1 MMTHAGTMTI
11 ETDRLLLR
19 KFDYSDDESML
30 RNWVADEKVQSMYA
44 EPTYTTKEA
53 VRGLLDKYISGYENP
68 NYYRWAIFEKGGT
81 ECVGQI
87 AYFLMDDKNHFGE
100 IEYCIGSD
108 FQRKGY
114 ATEATE
120 AAIAYGF
127 ETVGLHKVQIS
138 HMANNI
144 PSRKVIEKCGFCY
157 EGTQRD
163 YFYINGQYVDRLL
176 YSILQEEC
184 RREKNERIE

>member
-1 MMTHAGTMTI
+1 MG
-11 ETDRLLLR
+11 DL
-19 KFDYSDDESML
+19 
-30 RNWVADEKVQSMYA
+30 W
-44 EPTYTTKEA
+44 
-53 VRGLLDKYISGYENP
+53 
-68 NYYRWAIFEKGGT
+68 
-81 ECVGQI
+81 
-87 AYFLMDDKNHFGE
+87 
-100 IEYCIGSD
+100 
-108 FQRKGY
+108 KGY

-163 YFYINGQYVDRLL
+163 YFFMNGQYVDRLF
-176 YSILQEEC
+176 YSILEQEH
-184 RREKNERIE
+184 RAMK